1 MNLEKTRIFSQIGFS
16 SSKISL
22 NGKNQKERFDKIQF
36 DSNSRKNMKL
46 KVFFFKEM
54 V

>member
-36 DSNSRKNMKL
+36 DSNSPRGEKT
-46 KVFFFKEM
+46 
-54 V
+54 